1 MHVDPHAMAA
11 ALNKLRPGATVD
23 VHKLT
28 NDGRSWVLF
37 SRRFWPSSTPVFE
50 ETWATHPPNKPTGM
64 MYGKPVTFQRYQ
76 QSYGY
81 DYKFTGQVAAAL
93 PLTAVPAPTA
103 PVLDALRSVQA
114 AAEPQNSAL
123 FNFYDGG
130 SDYMGKHSD
139 KEAQL
144 HRGAPILSLSW
155 CHPRTHQ
162 RRFRLLPKD
171 GARGTC
177 VPQAW
182 RMGSVKG
189 ATVVLGD
196 GDLLVMG
203 GDLQT
208 THEHE
213 VMRGR
218 SNEPSENGRRINITV
233 RSFADASA
241 AVTTTTAPTPAP
253 TPAPMPAPSPAPTAA
268 PASTPW
274 RQVQP
279 QAVGAAA
286 WSDACPG
293 ARVSST
299 ASTSTASTTLTAA
312 GAAAS
317 GEPVLGRGGREDGV
331 SAAGSGRRDGPAEG
345 VGAEGV
351 GAEGVGA
358 EGEQWACAACTFLN
372 SALLPHCELCDAAR
386 TTDPPPSPNA
396 GAASPRKRAR
406 PSAGKET
413 KQAKAA
419 HNRQVDR
426 TNPSIR
432 DFFSAVQ

>member
-1 MHVDPHAMAA
+1 M
-11 ALNKLRPGATVD
+11 
-23 VHKLT
+23 
-28 NDGRSWVLF
+28 
-37 SRRFWPSSTPVFE
+37 
-50 ETWATHPPNKPTGM
+50 
-64 MYGKPVTFQRYQ
+64 
-76 QSYGY
+76 
-81 DYKFTGQVAAAL
+81 
-93 PLTAVPAPTA
+93 
-103 PVLDALRSVQA
+103 
-114 AAEPQNSAL
+114 
-123 FNFYDGG
+123 
-130 SDYMGKHSD
+130 
-139 KEAQL
+139 
-144 HRGAPILSLSW
+144 
-155 CHPRTHQ
+155 
-162 RRFRLLPKD
+162 
-171 GARGTC
+171 
-177 VPQAW
+177 
-182 RMGSVKG
+182 
-189 ATVVLGD
+189 LGD

-208 THEHE
+208 THVHE
-213 VMRGR
+213 VMLGR
-218 SNEPSENGRRINITV
+218 SKEPSEQNGRRINITV

-331 SAAGSGRRDGPAEG
+331 SAAGSDGRDGPAEG

-358 EGEQWACAACTFLN
+358 EGVQWACAACTFLN
-372 SALLPHCELCDAAR
+372 SALLPRCELCDAAR
-386 TTDPPPSPNA
+386 TTNPPPSPQA
-396 GAASPRKRAR
+396 GAVALGARRGRATGSPRKRVG
-406 PSAGKET
+406 PSVGKET

-419 HNRQVDR
+419 HRQADR

-432 DFFSAVQ
+432 SFFSRCNDGAV